1 MYQTPPFT
9 EYSPYFII
17 QHNVQYFTGGY
28 SIKTAEVAYYDKTFK
43 RNKNRLLKPYCIIQV
58 TTQMYRW

>member
-28 SIKTAEVAYYDKTFK
+28 SIKTAEVIWTSYYDKH
-43 RNKNRLLKPYCIIQV
+43 IQEK
-58 TTQMYRW
+58 

>member
-1 MYQTPPFT
+1 MVIICIVYKIKCCMYQTPPFT

-28 SIKTAEVAYYDKTFK
+28 SIKTAEVAYYDKTYSREIK
-43 RNKNRLLKPYCIIQV
+43 MGC
-58 TTQMYRW
+58 

>member
-1 MYQTPPFT
+1 MVIICIVYKIKCCMYQTPPFT

-28 SIKTAEVAYYDKTFK
+28 SIKTAEVAYNDKTYSREIK
-43 RNKNRLLKPYCIIQV
+43 MGC
-58 TTQMYRW
+58 

>member
-28 SIKTAEVAYYDKTFK
+28 SIKTAEVAYYDKTDSREIK
-43 RNKNRLLKPYCIIQV
+43 MGC
-58 TTQMYRW
+58 